1 MTYIPE
7 QENTVLWVAESSF
20 QPHGGLKSHAH
31 DYYQLFL
38 VREGPQKYSVGDEE
52 RILEAGESVL
62 AKPNVLHGME
72 NMSDEVCRCYEVKF
86 TISAPRLEALLTTLP
101 PFFPKD
107 DFVSGLV
114 RELVAESTCARA
126 STPAF
131 VSDYLVAVINYLFR
145 HYGEG
150 APVEGEDAG
159 MVDTVGYSPL
169 SREIIRYLEQNYS
182 REVSLQEI
190 AEAVGFNK
198 NYICSV
204 FKRDSGMTIGNCQT
218 VIRIRKAAELI
229 SFSDMSL
236 TQVASATGFTNLSH
250 FSRIFKKVTR
260 IPPGQYRRMFA
271 SNILSYGNPTDE
283 ATQKILQQNGFIVS
297 VLGRKK
303 MTIEDIL
310 QQLHRDAQEQE

>member
-1 MTYIPE
+1 MI
-7 QENTVLWVAESSF
+7 
-20 QPHGGLKSHAH
+20 
-31 DYYQLFL
+31 
-38 VREGPQKYSVGDEE
+38 
-52 RILEAGESVL
+52 
-62 AKPNVLHGME
+62 KPDVLHGME
-72 NMSDEVCRCYEVKF
+72 NISDDVCRCYEVKF
-86 TISAPRLEALLTTLP
+86 TISSPRLETLLTALP
-101 PFFPKD
+101 SFFPAD
-107 DFVSGLV
+107 GFISGLI

-131 VSDYLVAVINYLFR
+131 ISDSLVAAINYLFR
-145 HYGEG
+145 HYGED
-150 APVEGEDAG
+150 ASIEGEAVG
-159 MVDTVGYSPL
+159 MIDTVGYSPL
-169 SREIIRYLEQNYS
+169 SREIIRYLEQNYN

-190 AEAVGFNK
+190 ADAVGFNK

-250 FSRIFKKVTR
+250 FNRIFKKVTR

-283 ATQKILQQNGFIVS
+283 AAQKILQQNGFTVS

-303 MTIEDIL
+303 MTIEDIV
-310 QQLHRDAQEQE
+310 QQISRDAREQE

>member
-7 QENTVLWVAESSF
+7 QEITVLWVAESNF
-20 QPHGGLKSHAH
+20 QPCGGLKPHAH
-31 DYYQLFL
+31 NYYQLFL
-38 VREGPQKYSVGDEE
+38 VRKGPQKYSVGDEE
-52 RILEAGESVL
+52 RILDTSESVL
-62 AKPNVLHGME
+62 IKPDVLHGME
-72 NMSDEVCRCYEVKF
+72 NISDDVCRCYEVKF
-86 TISAPRLEALLTTLP
+86 TISSPRLETLLTALP
-101 PFFPKD
+101 SFFPAD
-107 DFVSGLV
+107 GFISGLI

-131 VSDYLVAVINYLFR
+131 ISDYLVAAINYLFR
-145 HYGEG
+145 HYGED
-150 APVEGEDAG
+150 ASIEGEAVG
-159 MVDTVGYSPL
+159 MIDTVGYSPL
-169 SREIIRYLEQNYS
+169 SREIIRYLEQNYN

-190 AEAVGFNK
+190 ADAVGFNK

-250 FSRIFKKVTR
+250 FNRIFKKVTR

-283 ATQKILQQNGFIVS
+283 AAQKILQQNGFIVS
-297 VLGRKK
+297 FIGRKK
-303 MTIEDIL
+303 MTIEYIV
-310 QQLHRDAQEQE
+310 QQISRDAREQE